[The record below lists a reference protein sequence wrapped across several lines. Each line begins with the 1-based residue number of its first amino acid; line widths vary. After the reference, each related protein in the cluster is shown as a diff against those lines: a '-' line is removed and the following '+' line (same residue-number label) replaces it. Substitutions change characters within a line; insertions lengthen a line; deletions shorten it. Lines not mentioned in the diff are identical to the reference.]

1 MECRLCEKEKKLIKA
16 HAIPEAFFRLLRKGE
31 TPPKLMT
38 NIAGIHPKKSPIGV
52 YDTGILCREC
62 EDKFE
67 SWDDYGIKVLINEI
81 DTFKPIKDGSEIVA
95 YYQDK
100 YDYEKLKLFFISIL
114 WRASVSTQS
123 FYSKVN
129 LGPWEEIAKKHIL
142 DENSGNGHEFSTV
155 LSLFISKSGRDK
167 LAKTMLDP
175 YMERWEHVNAY
186 RVYLAGVVAYIKVDK
201 RHLPNSLS
209 PLILRKGKPLHI
221 VCRDFESSNDVKA
234 MMAVVKGGHT

>member
-1 MECRLCEKEKKLIKA
+1 MECRLCKKEKKLIKA
-16 HAIPEAFFRLLRKGE
+16 HTIPEAFFRLLRKGE

-52 YDTGILCREC
+52 YDTEILCREC

-67 SWDDYGIKVLINEI
+67 SWDDYGIRLLINEL

-123 FYSKVN
+123 FYSKVH
-129 LGPWEEIAKKHIL
+129 LGPWEEIAKEHIL
-142 DENSGNGHEFSTV
+142 NKNPGNEYEFSTV

-175 YMERWEHVNAY
+175 YKERWGHVNAY

-201 RHLPNSLS
+201 LHLPNTLS
-209 PLILRKGKPLHI
+209 PLMLRKGELLHI
-221 VCRDFESSNDVKA
+221 VCRDLESSHDVKA
-234 MMAVVKGGHT
+234 MIAVVKGGHT